1 MLRTGLTGGLASGKS
16 TVAAFF
22 RELGAFHVDADRI
35 VHELL
40 APGGAAE
47 TEVVARFGRGIVGAG
62 GVIDRK
68 ALGTIVFADP
78 RARAELNAIVHPKVR
93 AEIARR
99 LAAHASGPAVAPV
112 AIVDA
117 ALLVESGIPLDL
129 DALVVVACD
138 EATQLARAVGRGLTE
153 EDARARIAA
162 QAPIE
167 AKIAT
172 ADFVIDNDG
181 SLDETRRRVGAVGG
195 AAPARAAERLG
206 RLFGFEL
213 GGVELRFADLLVEQ
227 LVRTVDVRGV
237 DHELQARRQIE
248 RGDVFPDVVRGHR
261 GFDPLGLEHCA
272 SDLGLAAIGER
283 ANDRRILHT
292 APTLMPAPS
301 WLLTTLIRLAASTST
316 IFGTCRSTSRSSTV
330 AYAATIT

>member
-181 SLDETRRRVGAVGG
+181 SLDETRRRVGAVWEELLRR
-195 AAPARAAERLG
+195 AP
-206 RLFGFEL
+206 
-213 GGVELRFADLLVEQ
+213 
-227 LVRTVDVRGV
+227 
-237 DHELQARRQIE
+237 
-248 RGDVFPDVVRGHR
+248 
-261 GFDPLGLEHCA
+261 
-272 SDLGLAAIGER
+272 
-283 ANDRRILHT
+283 
-292 APTLMPAPS
+292 
-301 WLLTTLIRLAASTST
+301 
-316 IFGTCRSTSRSSTV
+316 RSG
-330 AYAATIT
+330 